1 MQPLDTANPVRAAA
15 AQDLDSDRVAV
26 DVAAIQALDRP
37 ADMGPP
43 GSALPAN
50 SPLERSPRAF
60 VPYLIAMNT
69 MNFQFW
75 DVDEAGTLTRYRRGG
90 LVGAQA
96 MTDGFHRTWVD
107 TLDGLPPDAPIED
120 QVLKLE
126 SVLGPRIERDGVEF
140 LFDDIP
146 AAHARRELLLEVLE
160 PHRLAVVSDCLVRQ
174 LARTHALDWRD
185 AQWLAENYPQAYGD
199 RYLKKAQLTLI
210 FIAAA
215 WNTLHDTPCRL
226 DITAAADYQL
236 PKVLRTLGL
245 LRYSE
250 DLAAMVDNGRLIEAG
265 SKEENAIR
273 AATIRACDLLAEQF
287 NATTQDVDS
296 WLWLNRNV
304 DRSARFHLT
313 RTTAY

>member
-1 MQPLDTANPVRAAA
+1 
-15 AQDLDSDRVAV
+15 
-26 DVAAIQALDRP
+26 
-37 ADMGPP
+37 
-43 GSALPAN
+43 
-50 SPLERSPRAF
+50 
-60 VPYLIAMNT
+60 MNT

-75 DVDEAGTLTRYRRGG
+75 DVDAAGAFTRYRRGS

-96 MTDGFHRTWVD
+96 MMDGFHRDWVG
-107 TLDGLPPDAPIED
+107 TLGSLSPDAPIED
-120 QVLKLE
+120 QVFKVDEAFGLRL
-126 SVLGPRIERDGVEF
+126 ERDGVEF

-146 AAHARRELLLEVLE
+146 AAHARRRLLLEVLE
-160 PHRLAVVSDCLVRQ
+160 PHRLTVVSDF
-174 LARTHALDWRD
+174 LARRIANTHALDWRD
-185 AQWLAENYPQAYGD
+185 AQLLAESFPQAYGD

-245 LRYSE
+245 LRYSD

-304 DRSARFHLT
+304 DRNARFHLT